1 MDFGAR
7 VVIQDS
13 ASGQWSGRR
22 TDDLYDERSI
32 CTTNGSHWPTRSLE
46 DYGSEAS
53 HVALVPGES
62 GTVVDR
68 RRARKA
74 AQAASTSTMEAACD
88 QSRRPRCWRLGRG
101 ALPVRGCSASA
112 SGYQHRRRR
121 VLDTAGSSRRCERRG
136 SRTAKKP
143 LRVETRFGSRAL
155 LQAAAREDLLSADRE
170 HLGGRPGPG
179 AGDRRRDAH
188 FPRIAGRSFDRAR
201 FASRRE
207 RRSVCS
213 SVVPPTEFGNSPKPR
228 RICSAR
234 ETDRAA
240 DHGFHGA
247 KRWGYEQAWW
257 PHPHRM
263 MRAS

>member
-13 ASGQWSGRR
+13 ARGQWSGRR

-88 QSRRPRCWRLGRG
+88 QSRRPRCWPLGRG

-112 SGYQHRRRR
+112 SGYSIDVGARVTPLHPPGNSEVSRRHPRGHEGRAGQRRRR
-121 VLDTAGSSRRCERRG
+121 EPRVSPLARLAASPD
-136 SRTAKKP
+136 AK
-143 LRVETRFGSRAL
+143 
-155 LQAAAREDLLSADRE
+155 
-170 HLGGRPGPG
+170 
-179 AGDRRRDAH
+179 
-188 FPRIAGRSFDRAR
+188 
-201 FASRRE
+201 RRE
-207 RRSVCS
+207 R
-213 SVVPPTEFGNSPKPR
+213 
-228 RICSAR
+228 SAR
-234 ETDRAA
+234 GPCFPRQQ
-240 DHGFHGA
+240 GA
-247 KRWGYEQAWW
+247 CACPWFALI
-257 PHPHRM
+257 
-263 MRAS
+263 

>member
-13 ASGQWSGRR
+13 ARGQWSGRR

-88 QSRRPRCWRLGRG
+88 QSGRPRCWPLGRG

-112 SGYQHRRRR
+112 SGYTHRRWRAR
-121 VLDTAGSSRRCERRG
+121 DAAASAGQ
-136 SRTAKKP
+136 
-143 LRVETRFGSRAL
+143 FGSQPTTPARTRRQGGSPAEARAPSF
-155 LQAAAREDLLSADRE
+155 ATCAS
-170 HLGGRPGPG
+170 G
-179 AGDRRRDAH
+179 
-188 FPRIAGRSFDRAR
+188 RIAGR
-201 FASRRE
+201 
-207 RRSVCS
+207 
-213 SVVPPTEFGNSPKPR
+213 
-228 RICSAR
+228 
-234 ETDRAA
+234 
-240 DHGFHGA
+240 
-247 KRWGYEQAWW
+247 QA
-257 PHPHRM
+257 P
-263 MRAS
+263 

>member
-7 VVIQDS
+7 VVIQDP

-88 QSRRPRCWRLGRG
+88 QSRRPRCWPLGRG
-101 ALPVRGCSASA
+101 AHPVRGCSASA
-112 SGYQHRRRR
+112 SGYLQQRWRRRSTLPTLLVWNDLGTCTADTAAGVDALGIVPEQQCQIVRLPRSRPLQLARRGCLPGCSWLLRLPRSDSAAAHGRAPQRRRR
-121 VLDTAGSSRRCERRG
+121 
-136 SRTAKKP
+136 
-143 LRVETRFGSRAL
+143 
-155 LQAAAREDLLSADRE
+155 
-170 HLGGRPGPG
+170 
-179 AGDRRRDAH
+179 
-188 FPRIAGRSFDRAR
+188 
-201 FASRRE
+201 
-207 RRSVCS
+207 
-213 SVVPPTEFGNSPKPR
+213 
-228 RICSAR
+228 
-234 ETDRAA
+234 
-240 DHGFHGA
+240 
-247 KRWGYEQAWW
+247 
-257 PHPHRM
+257 
-263 MRAS
+263 